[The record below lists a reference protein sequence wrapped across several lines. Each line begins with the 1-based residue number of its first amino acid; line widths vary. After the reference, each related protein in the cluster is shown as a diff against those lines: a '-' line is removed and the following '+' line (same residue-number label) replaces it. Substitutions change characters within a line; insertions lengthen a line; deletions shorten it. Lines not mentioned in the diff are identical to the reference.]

1 MKRIGLRTR
10 IILIASAFLLLT
22 NLALGIALMRQSRGA
37 MKTQIDE
44 RMLDVVNTAA
54 DILDGDVLERL
65 TADDKG
71 TPQYQAVVDM
81 LNTFRDNI
89 NLAYIYCIQDLG
101 DGNFAFT
108 IDSDAVDPAEFGA
121 PIARTDALYSASQ
134 GVAAVD
140 GVPYEDRWG
149 RFYSA
154 YSPVFDSQG
163 KVGGMVAV
171 DFETAWYESQLNQNT
186 RTIIVACALSLAVGI
201 ALALFMTRH
210 FGMRIEQ
217 INGNLNDLANDMDE
231 LTGGRSSRA
240 ATESD
245 LRNDSMLKMQDTIA
259 GLRNDLR
266 QHVSHMNTQA
276 NSMITAMASDYRCVY
291 YVDLDEDV
299 GICYRGDPDDAE
311 QTPEGIQFPY
321 LERLTWYA
329 NTSVTESYRA
339 GFLSFIDPDNIRDAL
354 SKQPLIA
361 YRYLARR
368 DGREYYEM
376 IRMAGVRR
384 VEDRDD
390 HIVHSIG
397 LGLTEIDAEVRE
409 SMAKNEALAEALTMA
424 EEANKAK
431 TTFLSNMSHEI
442 RTPMNAIIGLDTLA
456 LKRSNL
462 DAETREYLEKIG
474 GSARHLLGLINDILD
489 MSRIESGRLVLRREE
504 FSFSAMLEQINTM
517 VMSQC
522 RDKGLTYEC
531 RMKSHV
537 DDYYIGDD
545 MKLKEVLINILSNAI
560 KFTEAPG
567 SVTMTVERT
576 AVFEDQSTLCFCI
589 KDTGIGMDKEFI
601 PKIFE
606 AFSQENSG
614 RKNKFGSTGLGMA
627 ITKSIVEMMNGSIA
641 VESEK
646 GVGTEFAVTVTLR
659 NCDKKDAGEQSAIDP
674 ASMHV
679 LVVDDD
685 IVAAEHARMV
695 LGEVGIRADISTSA
709 AEALRMMEVQ
719 RTKQQPYNLVL
730 MDWSM
735 PEMNGMEAT
744 RAIRE
749 QHDSET
755 TVVVLTAYNWDDI
768 QEEAHSV
775 GVDSFLSKPLFASN
789 VIEEFE
795 RVARR
800 NNLGMFKEKARAELA
815 GRRILLAEDMEI
827 NAEIMMDLLEMEE
840 ITSEH
845 AENGRIAVDMFA
857 QHEPGYYDAILM
869 DVRMP
874 EMDGLEAA
882 AAIRA
887 LDRADA
893 KRIPIIALTANAFD
907 EDVQQSMQAG
917 MNAHL
922 NKPVEPEHLMRT
934 LGELIYE
941 ATAGGEG

>member
-22 NLALGIALMRQSRGA
+22 NLTLGIALMRQSRGA

-65 TADDKG
+65 TAEDKG

-140 GVPYEDRWG
+140 GVPYEDKWG

-171 DFETAWYESQLNQNT
+171 DFEAAWYESQLNQNT
-186 RTIIVACALSLAVGI
+186 RTIIVASALSLAVGI

-231 LTGGRSSRA
+231 LTGGRSARV

-299 GICYRGDPDDAE
+299 GICYRGDPDDVE

-531 RMKSHV
+531 HMKSHV
-537 DDYYIGDD
+537 DDCYIGDD

-560 KFTEAPG
+560 KFTDAPG

-659 NCDKKDAGEQSAIDP
+659 NCAKKDAGEQSAIDP

-695 LGEVGIRADISTSA
+695 LDEVGIRADISTSA

-827 NAEIMMDLLEMEE
+827 NAEILMDLLEMEE

-941 ATAGGEG
+941 AIAGGEG

>member
-397 LGLTEIDAEVRE
+397 LGRRPTRP
-409 SMAKNEALAEALTMA
+409 
-424 EEANKAK
+424 
-431 TTFLSNMSHEI
+431 
-442 RTPMNAIIGLDTLA
+442 RP
-456 LKRSNL
+456 RSFP
-462 DAETREYLEKIG
+462 T
-474 GSARHLLGLINDILD
+474 
-489 MSRIESGRLVLRREE
+489 
-504 FSFSAMLEQINTM
+504 
-517 VMSQC
+517 
-522 RDKGLTYEC
+522 
-531 RMKSHV
+531 
-537 DDYYIGDD
+537 
-545 MKLKEVLINILSNAI
+545 
-560 KFTEAPG
+560 
-567 SVTMTVERT
+567 
-576 AVFEDQSTLCFCI
+576 
-589 KDTGIGMDKEFI
+589 
-601 PKIFE
+601 
-606 AFSQENSG
+606 
-614 RKNKFGSTGLGMA
+614 
-627 ITKSIVEMMNGSIA
+627 
-641 VESEK
+641 
-646 GVGTEFAVTVTLR
+646 
-659 NCDKKDAGEQSAIDP
+659 
-674 ASMHV
+674 
-679 LVVDDD
+679 
-685 IVAAEHARMV
+685 
-695 LGEVGIRADISTSA
+695 
-709 AEALRMMEVQ
+709 
-719 RTKQQPYNLVL
+719 
-730 MDWSM
+730 
-735 PEMNGMEAT
+735 
-744 RAIRE
+744 
-749 QHDSET
+749 
-755 TVVVLTAYNWDDI
+755 
-768 QEEAHSV
+768 
-775 GVDSFLSKPLFASN
+775 
-789 VIEEFE
+789 
-795 RVARR
+795 
-800 NNLGMFKEKARAELA
+800 
-815 GRRILLAEDMEI
+815 
-827 NAEIMMDLLEMEE
+827 
-840 ITSEH
+840 
-845 AENGRIAVDMFA
+845 
-857 QHEPGYYDAILM
+857 
-869 DVRMP
+869 
-874 EMDGLEAA
+874 
-882 AAIRA
+882 
-887 LDRADA
+887 
-893 KRIPIIALTANAFD
+893 
-907 EDVQQSMQAG
+907 
-917 MNAHL
+917 
-922 NKPVEPEHLMRT
+922 
-934 LGELIYE
+934 
-941 ATAGGEG
+941 